1 MEIPYNYEEMLREWH
16 LSDPPDEWERYRNS
30 LIEDVQG
37 KRNLFID
44 YPEMVERV
52 RDY

>member
-1 MEIPYNYEEMLREWH
+1 EIPNDYEEIFREWS
-16 LSDPPDEWERYRNS
+16 LFDPPDEWERDRNS

-37 KRNLFID
+37 NKKPFID

>member
-1 MEIPYNYEEMLREWH
+1 MNIPEDYEEMLRQWN
-16 LSDPPDEWERYRNS
+16 LYDPPDEWERDRNS

-37 KRNLFID
+37 NKNLFID